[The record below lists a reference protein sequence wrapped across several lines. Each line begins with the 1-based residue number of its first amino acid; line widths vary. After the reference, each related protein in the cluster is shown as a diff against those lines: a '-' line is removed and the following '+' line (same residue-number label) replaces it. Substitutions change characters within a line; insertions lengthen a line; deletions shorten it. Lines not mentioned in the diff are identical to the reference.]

1 MDIVWVFDIIGIIA
15 FAISGFL
22 VGIRKQFDILGIA
35 IMSATTAFGGGIVR
49 DSIASRMPF
58 VFNFYYP
65 SITLFIVFIGC
76 IILKTLINDKI
87 EQKILFIVMD
97 AVGLVAFAISGAI
110 LAIDMNFNLFGV
122 IILSF
127 ITAVG
132 GSIIRDV
139 VINEVPLLLKSEVY
153 GSIAIY
159 CALVLFA
166 YSYFFDDYNVYI
178 ISFVAI
184 SAFLLRITAYIK
196 KWRLPTLTQHYKKDS

>member
-1 MDIVWVFDIIGIIA
+1 MDSIWVFDIIGIIA
-15 FAISGFL
+15 FAVSGFL
-22 VGIRKQFDILGIA
+22 VGIRKQFDILGVA

-49 DSIASRMPF
+49 DTIVSRMPF

-65 SITLFIVFIGC
+65 SITLFAVFIGC
-76 IILKTLINDKI
+76 IIFRKLLDDTL

-97 AVGLVAFAISGAI
+97 AIGLV
-110 LAIDMNFNLFGV
+110 AIDMNFNLFGV
-122 IILSF
+122 VILSF

-153 GSIAIY
+153 GIIAIY
-159 CALVLFA
+159 CALALFI
-166 YSYFFDDYNVYI
+166 YSYFFDEYNAYI
-178 ISFVAI
+178 IAFVAM

-196 KWRLPTLTQHYKKDS
+196 KWKLPTLHSK

>member
-1 MDIVWVFDIIGIIA
+1 MDIVLIFDIIGIIA
-15 FAISGFL
+15 FAVSGFL
-22 VGIRKQFDILGIA
+22 VGIRKQFDILGVA

-49 DSIASRMPF
+49 DTIVSRMPF

-65 SITLFIVFIGC
+65 SITLFAVFIGC
-76 IILKTLINDKI
+76 IIFRKLLDDTL

-97 AVGLVAFAISGAI
+97 AIGLVAFAISGAL

-122 IILSF
+122 VILSF

-153 GSIAIY
+153 GIIAIY
-159 CALVLFA
+159 CALALFI
-166 YSYFFDDYNVYI
+166 YSYFFDEYNAYI
-178 ISFVAI
+178 IAFVAM

-196 KWRLPTLTQHYKKDS
+196 KWKLPTLHSK